1 MHCIALHSA
10 TVHCIALH
18 CTALHCTA
26 LHCIAVHCTALHFTT
41 VHCIALHCITLHCT
55 ALHFTTVHFTA
66 LHCIAL
72 HYSTLHCTA
81 MQCNAMHCTALHSAQ
96 LTSNPVIDFFIA
108 QILRKTDK
116 ECKPALVCCKHNL
129 FLTLLTLVS
138 FILVANREF
147 FLEFPARQNTSFVE
161 TVSLPSLNEFTL
173 CFWMR
178 RSFNGS
184 LKTGIMSYATTQTL
198 KSLFVFLGV
207 GGGLCYQMPYVFFRI
222 ERAQARII

>member
-1 MHCIALHSA
+1 MYTAL
-10 TVHCIALH
+10 HCIALH
-18 CTALHCTA
+18 CTALHCIA
-26 LHCIAVHCTALHFTT
+26 LHCNAMHCTALHCT
-41 VHCIALHCITLHCT
+41 VLHSTPLHST
-55 ALHFTTVHFTA
+55 ALHSIP
-66 LHCIAL
+66 LH
-72 HYSTLHCTA
+72 S
-81 MQCNAMHCTALHSAQ
+81 TALHSAQ

-108 QILRKTDK
+108 QILKKTDK
-116 ECKPALVCCKHNL
+116 ECKPPLVCCKHNL

-138 FILVANREF
+138 FILVANSEF
-147 FLEFPARQNTSFVE
+147 FLDFPARQNTSFVE

-207 GGGLCYQMPYVFFRI
+207 GGGLNIRIMDLRYMPPNAVCIF
-222 ERAQARII
+222 